1 MSEVIGAAAAIL
13 RPNID
18 PMIIAPRTPAEKGG
32 AATQGAAE
40 SVKSTDLFRFWR
52 FNDDGTEVADF
63 VLNRPAFR
71 EARFLIAGPN
81 FGCGSAREH
90 AVWAL
95 RAFGIRAVIAPSF
108 GPLFQS
114 GCFKNGIVP
123 VELAE
128 SETVRL
134 AEECAPGAPSALLTL
149 DLEKLLLVSPR
160 RRELTFALP
169 EFRRRQLRDGLDEI
183 DTTLQSLGDIERFYR
198 KASVDR
204 PWMYRREELS

>member
-198 KASVDR
+198 KARVDR
-204 PWMYRREELS
+204 PWMYRGGELS